1 MRAEHLPLLSAIK
14 HLSDLVQSLDK
25 KVTDM
30 QEQIEAMQ
38 EEWRNEYEPPSS
50 DEEES
55 EEESEWESW
64 GEEESDDSAQ
74 SAPASFSYKVQR
86 TE

>member
-1 MRAEHLPLLSAIK
+1 MRADHLPLLSAIK
-14 HLSDLVQSLDK
+14 HMCDLVQSLDK

-38 EEWRNEYEPPSS
+38 EEWRHEYEPPSS
-50 DEEES
+50 GEEES